1 MSNGFVIQSTVEII
15 LSVLFIW
22 GLFHEEKLA
31 KLERKIFSRL
41 ITGIKSRCGY
51 SRTAAKQAD
60 R

>member
-31 KLERKIFSRL
+31 RLERKAFSKL
-41 ITGIKSRCGY
+41 KSGLKLCAGY
-51 SRTAAKQAD
+51 SRTAAKQE

>member
-1 MSNGFVIQSTVEII
+1 MTQGFAIHSTVEII

-31 KLERKIFSRL
+31 RLERRIFAKL
-41 ITGIKSRCGY
+41 IAGFKSR
-51 SRTAAKQAD
+51 RPKLAAKQAD